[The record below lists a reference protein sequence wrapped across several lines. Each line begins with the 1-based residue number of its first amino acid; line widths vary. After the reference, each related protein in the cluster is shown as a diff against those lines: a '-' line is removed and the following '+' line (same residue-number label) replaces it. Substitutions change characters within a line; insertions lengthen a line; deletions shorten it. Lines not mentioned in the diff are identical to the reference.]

1 MSEVSETEQRAV
13 GKFLRRMMPL
23 LVLMLLVNNLDR
35 TNVGFIQDELKA
47 DVGVGATAYGLGAG
61 LFFIGYALF
70 EVPSNMLLERFGA
83 RVWLTR
89 IMITWGA
96 VIIAMSFI
104 HSVTWFYVL
113 RFLLGVAEA
122 GFFPGAMLYI
132 TQWLPDASR
141 GRATAIFLG
150 GSAAAGIITGPITG
164 ALLELHGAGGF
175 AGWRWMFALEGT
187 FSVLVGIAAG
197 FFLVSRIEDARWLT
211 AEEKTALRTA
221 VANDEDVRSRAP
233 RTSRLRLMFHPQV
246 ALLTGAFFAMTLTG
260 YAITFWLPSLIE
272 EIGGLSSFQVG
283 LLSAIP
289 AVCSMIA
296 MYSMSHFTDRA
307 EDRRPYLAITLVLSA
322 VGTYLAT
329 LGAVGVFLGVMA
341 WLDDGFW
348 LHPSWSSLTV
358 FATVLG
364 VVVLLLLAAVARAAG
379 RRAWGF
385 AAGALGALAAG
396 VTASTLLPEQPAFAL
411 PALTLPTA
419 GLALSI
425 GAFTLPVPDRWF
437 APRLRGDDDRWLSHL
452 ETLLRTRHAMPRRQA
467 RAHVEEARRH
477 LRTER
482 DTDQSTSG
490 PGLAEKTFGPADLY
504 ALHLTDGPRRTRRLA
519 HRERNATTAFTVLA
533 VALSWDELHPPS
545 SKFWMYVAGLT
556 CLVGYT
562 ALLWLRP
569 DKP

>member
-1 MSEVSETEQRAV
+1 MSVVSEIEQRAV

-47 DVGVGATAYGLGAG
+47 DIGVSATAYGLGAG

-89 IMITWGA
+89 IMITWGL
-96 VIIAMSFI
+96 VIVAMSFI
-104 HSVTWFYVL
+104 HSVTLFYVM

-150 GSAAAGIITGPITG
+150 GSAAAGIVTGPITG
-164 ALLELHGAGGF
+164 ALLELHGLGGF
-175 AGWRWMFALEGT
+175 AGWRWMFVLEGT
-187 FSVLVGIAAG
+187 FSIAVGIAAG
-197 FFLVSRIEDARWLT
+197 FFLVSRIEDARWLS
-211 AEEKTALRTA
+211 AEEKQVLRSSVTE
-221 VANDEDVRSRAP
+221 DEQVRSRAP
-233 RTSRLRLMFHPQV
+233 KVSRLRLMVHPQV

-322 VGTYLAT
+322 LGTYLAT
-329 LGAVGVFLGVMA
+329 LGSPWFGL
-341 WLDDGFW
+341 
-348 LHPSWSSLTV
+348 
-358 FATVLG
+358 
-364 VVVLLLLAAVARAAG
+364 VAIT
-379 RRAWGF
+379 
-385 AAGALGALAAG
+385 LAG
-396 VTASTLLPEQPAFAL
+396 VGSKCAATLFWPMAQAGLDLRIAAP
-411 PALTLPTA
+411 
-419 GLALSI
+419 GLALVNSI
-425 GAFTLPVPDRWF
+425 GNLGGFVSPFLFGYLKDTTGSTNGGLYTLT
-437 APRLRGDDDRWLSHL
+437 AAS
-452 ETLLRTRHAMPRRQA
+452 LLAVVAARYIRRA
-467 RAHVEEARRH
+467 RAE
-477 LRTER
+477 
-482 DTDQSTSG
+482 G
-490 PGLAEKTFGPADLY
+490 PSPD
-504 ALHLTDGPRRTRRLA
+504 
-519 HRERNATTAFTVLA
+519 VLPEVSRVPGGA
-533 VALSWDELHPPS
+533 
-545 SKFWMYVAGLT
+545 
-556 CLVGYT
+556 
-562 ALLWLRP
+562 
-569 DKP
+569 